1 MLKMTAKLKPP
12 SHKRSL
18 ICPRSVAGAS
28 DFPPSRPCS
37 SLSSTAGAKLSAVPW
52 RTFPTAVHSYIAIR
66 YCDRSTAVG
75 SQVEVLLEFQP
86 QLHLVRP
93 GGIGRRE
100 VEPHFRILLQKLLH
114 RLSLVGGQIVQH
126 DVDLLRPPRL
136 LHQLPQED
144 NKLRAGVP
152 FRGLALHLAGFH
164 IQGGIQRQCP
174 VTVILET
181 MPFGSP
187 R

>member
-52 RTFPTAVHSYIAIR
+52 GTFPTAVHSYIAIR

-75 SQVEVLLEFQP
+75 SQVEVLLEFPP
-86 QLHLVRP
+86 QARGNSILVWCTGKVLRVERELKD
-93 GGIGRRE
+93 GKFGIAVGFE
-100 VEPHFRILLQKLLH
+100 QLQVL
-114 RLSLVGGQIVQH
+114 
-126 DVDLLRPPRL
+126 PR
-136 LHQLPQED
+136 
-144 NKLRAGVP
+144 A
-152 FRGLALHLAGFH
+152 
-164 IQGGIQRQCP
+164 
-174 VTVILET
+174 
-181 MPFGSP
+181 
-187 R
+187 

>member
-18 ICPRSVAGAS
+18 ICPRSVTGAS

-75 SQVEVLLEFQP
+75 SQVEVLLEFPP
-86 QLHLVRP
+86 QARGNSILVWCTGKVLRVERELKD
-93 GGIGRRE
+93 GKFGIAVGFE
-100 VEPHFRILLQKLLH
+100 QLQVL
-114 RLSLVGGQIVQH
+114 
-126 DVDLLRPPRL
+126 PR
-136 LHQLPQED
+136 
-144 NKLRAGVP
+144 A
-152 FRGLALHLAGFH
+152 
-164 IQGGIQRQCP
+164 
-174 VTVILET
+174 
-181 MPFGSP
+181 
-187 R
+187 

>member
-75 SQVEVLLEFQP
+75 SQVEVLLEFPP
-86 QLHLVRP
+86 QARGNSILVWCTCGTRVEGWQVRHRSRLSARPSPPDHAGHRP
-93 GGIGRRE
+93 GIFEAHLFGRAASCGAR
-100 VEPHFRILLQKLLH
+100 QSGK
-114 RLSLVGGQIVQH
+114 
-126 DVDLLRPPRL
+126 
-136 LHQLPQED
+136 
-144 NKLRAGVP
+144 VP
-152 FRGLALHLAGFH
+152 LTAR
-164 IQGGIQRQCP
+164 
-174 VTVILET
+174 
-181 MPFGSP
+181 
-187 R
+187 

>member
-75 SQVEVLLEFQP
+75 SQVEVLLEFPP
-86 QLHLVRP
+86 QARGNSILVWCTCGTR
-93 GGIGRRE
+93 
-100 VEPHFRILLQKLLH
+100 VEGWQVRH
-114 RLSLVGGQIVQH
+114 RC
-126 DVDLLRPPRL
+126 R
-136 LHQLPQED
+136 
-144 NKLRAGVP
+144 LRAITSAAA
-152 FRGLALHLAGFH
+152 GLDLYLSKKQTQELQCLHHILAHCHWITIPISARWRMGSS
-164 IQGGIQRQCP
+164 IEARQSCV
-174 VTVILET
+174 VTLAHVHD
-181 MPFGSP
+181 FGM
-187 R
+187 